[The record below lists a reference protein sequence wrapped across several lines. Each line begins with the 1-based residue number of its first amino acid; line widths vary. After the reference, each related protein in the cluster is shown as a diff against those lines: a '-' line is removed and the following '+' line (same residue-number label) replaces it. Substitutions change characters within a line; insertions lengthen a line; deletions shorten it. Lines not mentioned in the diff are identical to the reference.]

1 MPDDPFRPDFMSR
14 IAQHRAMS
22 DAYRT
27 RAQVVRDDLLRKVY
41 AGLAT
46 TYDNMARVVE
56 QTALRIESI
65 KLTTSRAREKLA
77 AAAPLE
83 TDDPGIHRT
92 SASRTGRQPA

>member
-1 MPDDPFRPDFMSR
+1 MPDDSSRPDFMSR

-27 RAQVVRDDLLRKVY
+27 RAQMARDDLLRKVY

-46 TYDNMARVVE
+46 TYENMARVVE

-65 KLTTSRAREKLA
+65 KLTTSRAREKIA

-92 SASRTGRQPA
+92 SASSTSR